1 MVGDFLAFVEELFN
15 QLGEW
20 TWFFIIVVVVEGG
33 GCGGGVC
40 VGGGE
45 GG

>member
-20 TWFFIIVVVVEGG
+20 TWFFIIVVVEGG